1 MEDETKQDSKSRHL
15 RGFLRLIER
24 IMLIS
29 IPILG
34 ILFILDVHVYLRL
47 AIFKEQ
53 YAGIFIGLVLTCI
66 FLGVPLKKGSGGIHL
81 PWYDAI
87 LAAVSLITA
96 AFFVYTFPS
105 YLLSPGQGGF
115 TYYFFGILEILLVIE
130 ATRRK
135 AGLSLIVLTG
145 MLIFYARFTYLFP
158 VPFFGKGIPLDQLII
173 FLSFD
178 SNGLLGVPLWVTGS
192 IIFSFIL
199 FGEFL
204 FATGGTQLINEF
216 AMNTLGRFR
225 GGPAK
230 MAVVASGL
238 FGTISGSA
246 VANVMATGVITIPLM
261 KRTGYR
267 PEVAGAIEAAASTGG
282 QLMPPVMGVAAF
294 ILAEFL
300 SLPYSAVAIA
310 SIIPAILYYFAI
322 FVQVDLEAAKHGLT
336 GLADSSFNFWPII
349 KRSLLFFI
357 PMAVLIYTLFIL
369 NFEPGKA
376 AIIASAS
383 CFLLSLRRKD
393 KRIGLKYFLDI
404 LEKTGKGLLMIGA
417 TAAIAG
423 LVIGVIYTTGLGT
436 ILSTVLL
443 KIGTQ
448 NLFIML
454 LVAALLCI
462 ILGMGMP
469 TGAVY
474 IIVAVVIAPSIIE
487 MGVVPLAAHL
497 FIFYFGLMSMVTPPV
512 CFAAYAGAAI
522 ADADITRTG
531 LHAVRFGMSAYIVA
545 FLFVYSPALLLK
557 GGILDILLTVA
568 KSFVG
573 IFFVATALT
582 GYLFRNLGWF
592 KRILFTLGGLALL
605 MPPGTGIPIGT
616 WLLNVSGTILCGML
630 AILEGRESKFY
641 LKRIRSVA

>member
-1 MEDETKQDSKSRHL
+1 
-15 RGFLRLIER
+15 
-24 IMLIS
+24 
-29 IPILG
+29 
-34 ILFILDVHVYLRL
+34 
-47 AIFKEQ
+47 
-53 YAGIFIGLVLTCI
+53 
-66 FLGVPLKKGSGGIHL
+66 
-81 PWYDAI
+81 
-87 LAAVSLITA
+87 
-96 AFFVYTFPS
+96 
-105 YLLSPGQGGF
+105 
-115 TYYFFGILEILLVIE
+115 
-130 ATRRK
+130 
-135 AGLSLIVLTG
+135 

-158 VPFFGKGIPLDQLII
+158 VPFFGKGIPFDQLII
-173 FLSFD
+173 YLSFD

-267 PEVAGAIEAAASTGG
+267 PAVAGAIEAAASTGG
-282 QLMPPVMGVAAF
+282 QLMPPIMGVAAF

-336 GLADSSFNFWPII
+336 GLADSSVNFWLII

-376 AIIASAS
+376 AIIASVS
-383 CFLLSLRRKD
+383 CLLLSLRRKD
-393 KRIGLKYFLDI
+393 KRIGLKRLLDI

-417 TAAIAG
+417 TGAIAG

-436 ILSTVLL
+436 TLSTLLL

-448 NLFIML
+448 NLFLML
-454 LVAALLCI
+454 VVAAVLSI

-474 IIVAVVIAPSIIE
+474 IILAVVIAPTIVE

-522 ADADITRTG
+522 ADADITQTG

-545 FLFVYSPALLLK
+545 FLFVYSPTLLLM
-557 GGILDILLTVA
+557 GGIPDILLSVA

-573 IFFVATALT
+573 IFFVAAALT
-582 GYLFRNLGWF
+582 DYLFGKLGWF

-605 MPPGTGIPIGT
+605 MPPGIGIPIGT
-616 WLLNVSGTILCGML
+616 WLLNVGGTVLCGAL
-630 AILEGRESKFY
+630 FFWERRKARFHLKLPESSAKV
-641 LKRIRSVA
+641 LDMPL